1 MSEDMK
7 IKKSVWGMTLERL
20 DQSMDLLSLSDGLK
34 KYLREPRKVLEV
46 AVTVKMDN
54 AFYEVYEISKNRK
67 VDMRK
72 AANILGIGK
81 VAQAVKLRG
90 IYP

>member
-1 MSEDMK
+1 M
-7 IKKSVWGMTLERL
+7 
-20 DQSMDLLSLSDGLK
+20 LSI
-34 KYLREPRKVLEV
+34 R
-46 AVTVKMDN
+46 
-54 AFYEVYEISKNRK
+54 YEISKNRK

-72 AANILGIGK
+72 SANILGIGK

>member
-7 IKKSVWGMTLERL
+7 IKKSVWGMTFERL
-20 DQSMDLLSLSDGLK
+20 DQSINLLSLSDGLK

-46 AVTVKMDN
+46 AVTVKMDS
-54 AFYEVYEISKNRK
+54 AFYEVYGISKNRK